1 MSDLLHAALQY
12 AEAGIPVFPC
22 EPDGKAPVT
31 VGACKDATTSPH
43 QIKVWWGR
51 GARYN
56 IGLRPADAGWIVL
69 NADLYKGV
77 DPDLLAGLPDTFTV
91 ETPRGGKHYYF
102 ESPGEHGNAPFDQH
116 IEVHSANDYV
126 LAPESIVNGKPYR
139 VISNC
144 GRLAPFPDW
153 AVERLTVRAGRGE
166 EKKPRTRF
174 GGLSP
179 TEGATLPPLSYWD
192 DNGTLPRS
200 NKGGCVG
207 FLVGQFGSHKTGTA
221 IMMGLDAIEQHRA
234 RVLFI
239 VAEDA
244 NGVAKVR
251 LPAACKARGLSLENI
266 NPHWR
271 TETETFDLLSE
282 TDRADLIEA
291 YRDWPPNLIFIDV
304 LTRVIT
310 ADINAPETGMRVMQA
325 VYAVAAPFRATVVIA
340 HHPGL
345 SGGGRPMGSSL
356 FTSLADFCLKASH
369 KGGVVSTYVEKM
381 KNGPDG
387 FTVRYQTELV
397 PFDTDDLG
405 LPVEAPVVRA
415 LTAAELEEHKAKRTP
430 KPNVEAEN
438 ATDDA
443 AVARLERLAPDIVAA
458 LRKINVPTLLREM
471 APMLGATKDDADLK
485 DDEKGTP
492 FASRIRRLG
501 KLIGTPKAPGILAPF
516 TALRT
521 GGRTSPHRLIPI
533 PPRTEED
540 QLSAEVE
547 PSDAP
552 AS

>member
-1 MSDLLHAALQY
+1 MPNSEFLKAALEY
-12 AEAGIPVFPC
+12 AIAGIPVFPC
-22 EPDGKAPVT
+22 VPDGKSPVT
-31 VGACKDATTSPH
+31 TGGYKDATTNPT
-43 QIKVWWGR
+43 QIRLWWRG

-56 IGLRPADAGWIVL
+56 IGLCPAHAGWIVL
-69 NADLYKGV
+69 NADLYKGA
-77 DPDLLAGLPDTFTV
+77 DPDLLARLPGTFTV
-91 ETPRGGKHYYF
+91 ETPRGGKHFYF
-102 ESPGEHGNAPFDQH
+102 ESPVKHGHAIFDEHID
-116 IEVHSANDYV
+116 VRSAEGYV
-126 LAPESIVNGKPYR
+126 LAPESIVDGKPYR
-139 VISNC
+139 VVSNC

-153 AVERLTVRAGRGE
+153 AAELLVLGRGQAE
-166 EKKPRTRF
+166 EKKPKNRF

-179 TEGATLPPLSYWD
+179 TEGAMLPPLSYWD
-192 DNGTLPRS
+192 NDQILPRS

-221 IMMGLDAIEQHRA
+221 IMMGLDAIEQHGA

-239 VAEDA
+239 AAEDA

-251 LPAACKARGLSLENI
+251 LPAACKARGLSLEKI

-271 TETETFDLLSE
+271 TETESFDLLSE

-291 YRDWPPNLIFIDV
+291 YRDWAPNLIFIDV
-304 LTRVIT
+304 LTRVVV

-325 VYAVAAPFRATVVIA
+325 VYALAAPFRATVVIA

-369 KGGVVSTYVEKM
+369 KGGVVSTHVEKM

-387 FTVRYQTELV
+387 FTARYQTELV
-397 PFDTDDLG
+397 AFDKDDLG

-443 AVARLERLAPDIVAA
+443 GVAQLERLAPDIVAA
-458 LRKINVPTLLREM
+458 LRKSLC
-471 APMLGATKDDADLK
+471 
-485 DDEKGTP
+485 
-492 FASRIRRLG
+492 RRFCG
-501 KLIGTPKAPGILAPF
+501 KWRQCWQRPKM
-516 TALRT
+516 
-521 GGRTSPHRLIPI
+521 RLI
-533 PPRTEED
+533 
-540 QLSAEVE
+540 
-547 PSDAP
+547 
-552 AS
+552 